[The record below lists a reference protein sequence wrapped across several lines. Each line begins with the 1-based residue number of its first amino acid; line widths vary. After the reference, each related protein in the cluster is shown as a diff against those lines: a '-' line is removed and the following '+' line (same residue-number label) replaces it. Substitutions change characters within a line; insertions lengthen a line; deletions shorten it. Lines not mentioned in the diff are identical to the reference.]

1 MVNAALT
8 RYRLDLANVGSQGP
22 KTRFGRCVPMQSGSS
37 SIPSGVSSHST
48 LLGELVRRQIRF
60 VIGLAILA
68 GLMLAIA
75 ALATWNVT
83 DPSFSNAN
91 GAVPQNA
98 LGFSGAAF
106 ADLIMQF
113 FGLAGLIGLLPALFW
128 AIGLL
133 RNRPVDRASRRAAAW
148 FGGAWLTAALF
159 GLMPRSDTWPLPNGL
174 GGVLGDMALKLP
186 SVFTGGFPSGLV
198 AVILGVLIAPVA
210 CWLLVFGAGLI
221 GRPVIAEEI
230 DEPVVEDDDEID
242 EASSGS
248 LILGAVTH
256 GWYTTRARLRRM
268 VGLADLRRLRPM
280 PDSPLDLNRA
290 YDPADDVFQ
299 DGPRRPAGERIEPGF
314 AASTQGRP
322 QHVDDAP
329 PFDIDDEPLPE
340 GILSDDLDQ
349 EDDPAPVRQAALAT
363 DRCARRATQAGG
375 AVASRRA
382 GFNARR
388 SRILAAFGPSSE
400 RSPQRGQGFLAV
412 SRSA

>member
-221 GRPVIAEEI
+221 GRPVIAEEN

-290 YDPADDVFQ
+290 YDPADD
-299 DGPRRPAGERIEPGF
+299 
-314 AASTQGRP
+314 
-322 QHVDDAP
+322 AP
-329 PFDIDDEPLPE
+329 SPC
-340 GILSDDLDQ
+340 
-349 EDDPAPVRQAALAT
+349 R
-363 DRCARRATQAGG
+363 G
-375 AVASRRA
+375 A
-382 GFNARR
+382 N
-388 SRILAAFGPSSE
+388 
-400 RSPQRGQGFLAV
+400 
-412 SRSA
+412 

>member
-37 SIPSGVSSHST
+37 TLPSGVSSHST

-159 GLMPRSDTWPLPNGL
+159 GLMPRSDTGPCPT
-174 GGVLGDMALKLP
+174 A
-186 SVFTGGFPSGLV
+186 SVAFS
-198 AVILGVLIAPVA
+198 
-210 CWLLVFGAGLI
+210 
-221 GRPVIAEEI
+221 
-230 DEPVVEDDDEID
+230 
-242 EASSGS
+242 
-248 LILGAVTH
+248 
-256 GWYTTRARLRRM
+256 
-268 VGLADLRRLRPM
+268 
-280 PDSPLDLNRA
+280 
-290 YDPADDVFQ
+290 
-299 DGPRRPAGERIEPGF
+299 
-314 AASTQGRP
+314 
-322 QHVDDAP
+322 
-329 PFDIDDEPLPE
+329 
-340 GILSDDLDQ
+340 
-349 EDDPAPVRQAALAT
+349 AT
-363 DRCARRATQAGG
+363 WR
-375 AVASRRA
+375 
-382 GFNARR
+382 
-388 SRILAAFGPSSE
+388 
-400 RSPQRGQGFLAV
+400 
-412 SRSA
+412 